1 TGGRALM
8 RRAPDMNSLV
18 ALGAGAAWLFSMTV
32 LLIPDALPATARA
45 VYFEAAAVI
54 VTLILTG
61 RWLEARAK
69 GQTGAAIAALVG
81 LRPDQALVLHDGQP
95 TAVDAAVLQPGD
107 TVLVRPGARVPT
119 DGLVVAG
126 RSPVD
131 ESMLTGEPLPVVKT
145 PGDGVTGGTV
155 NGAGA
160 LTLRVTHVGND
171 TALARIIAMVTQAQ
185 AARLPI
191 QALVD
196 RVTLW
201 FVPAVLILALCTGMI
216 WVLVGP
222 SVAQA
227 LVAAVSVLII
237 ACPCAMGL
245 ATPTSIMVGSGRA
258 AELGVMFRKG
268 EALQSLAEVDVIAL
282 DKTGTLTKGR
292 PAVTDLRA
300 AVGQDAEQVLTWAA
314 SVEAA
319 SEHPL
324 GAAIVQAA
332 ADRGQSI
339 LPPAQGFT
347 PTPGQGVCA
356 TVDGHVIAIGG
367 PRLLGS
373 DGVRGSDA
381 DLRAFAD
388 QLGQA
393 GRTVLYVCVD
403 GAVALVLGVADP
415 IKPSSPA
422 AVA

>member
-1 TGGRALM
+1 DAATTEAARASRKASEARTLARRAALAAALTLPVFVLEMGGHVVPALHHLIARTIGMQASWWVQAVLTTLVLLGPGRMFFATGGRALM

-54 VTLILTG
+54 VTLILAG

-319 SEHPL
+319 
-324 GAAIVQAA
+324 
-332 ADRGQSI
+332 
-339 LPPAQGFT
+339 
-347 PTPGQGVCA
+347 
-356 TVDGHVIAIGG
+356 
-367 PRLLGS
+367 
-373 DGVRGSDA
+373 
-381 DLRAFAD
+381 
-388 QLGQA
+388 
-393 GRTVLYVCVD
+393 
-403 GAVALVLGVADP
+403 
-415 IKPSSPA
+415 
-422 AVA
+422 